1 MGVSAL
7 FLCAVLVRVS
17 HSLSYFAGDGAWFS
31 GGGVGDADDWLAAL
45 ETARAQYA
53 PNARLQS
60 IEQLYNPT
68 WNGFVEGPTWSA
80 WW

>member
-1 MGVSAL
+1 MRRPAL
-7 FLCAVLVRVS
+7 FLCAVLVRISYS
-17 HSLSYFAGDGAWFS
+17 HSYFTGDGAWFS
-31 GGGVGDADDWLAAL
+31 GSGVGDAADWLAAL